1 MDKWTQ
7 IPSDGIIEKTK
18 DALTTNGMTAEI
30 VNSGA
35 DAKKRA
41 LELIPEEAE
50 ILTNSSVTLDT
61 IGLSQEI
68 NESGKYNSV
77 KNALMKLNRETDYLK
92 MQKLGAAPE
101 YAIGSVHAVT
111 QDGKVV
117 IASNSGSQLPG
128 YAYGSNKVIWIVSAK
143 KITKNLD
150 EAFKRI
156 YDYIL
161 PLESERVK
169 KVYGMPHSNVSKLL
183 IINKETNPERIVLI
197 LVKEDLGF

>member
-1 MDKWTQ
+1 MTFDQ

-18 DALTTNGMTAEI
+18 QALVSNGINVEI
-30 VNSGA
+30 VETGA

-41 LELIPEEAE
+41 LKLIPEGAE
-50 ILTNSSVTLDT
+50 VMTMSSKTLE
-61 IGLSQEI
+61 EI
-68 NESGKYNSV
+68 DLVKDINDSGKYNSAR
-77 KNALMKLNRETDYLK
+77 NALMKFNREIDYIK

-101 YAIGSVHAVT
+101 YAVGSVHAVT

-128 YAYGSNKVIWIVSAK
+128 YVYGSNKVILVVSAK
-143 KITKNLD
+143 KIVDNLD

-156 YDYIL
+156 YDYVL

-169 KVYGMPHSNVSKLL
+169 KAYGMPHSNVSKLL
-183 IINKETNPERIVLI
+183 IINKEINPERIVLI

>member
-1 MDKWTQ
+1 MDKWTK
-7 IPSDGIIEKTK
+7 IPNDQIIEQTK
-18 DALTTNGMTAEI
+18 NALTANGMTAEI

-77 KNALMKLNRETDYLK
+77 KNALMKLNRKTDHLK
-92 MQKLGAAPE
+92 MQKIGAAPE
-101 YAIGSVHAVT
+101 YTIGSVHAVT

-128 YAYGSNKVIWIVSAK
+128 YVYGSNKVIWIVSAK
-143 KITKNLD
+143 KIVDNLD

-156 YDYIL
+156 YDYVL

-169 KVYGMPHSNVSKLL
+169 KAYGMPHSNVSKLL